1 VKRSAIPLLVV
12 LMISMTGVTLAQS
25 GHADISAN
33 LAGVF
38 GQSVTGQGIQ
48 QTPTNSAGALFS
60 LRYYLNRYAG
70 VEANYGYTRNSQDYN
85 FGFGN
90 VVGVQSGVHEVTGAF
105 VLRGGHGPVRP
116 FVLAGGGV
124 LVFNPTSSALNTT
137 GLPLSRE
144 NRPAF
149 LYGGGADIRLAKA
162 VALRAQYRGLVYQ
175 APDFHD
181 AADLHTGVTMHTAE
195 PTVGLVFKF

>member
-1 VKRSAIPLLVV
+1 LLA
-12 LMISMTGVTLAQS
+12 LLLITMTGAALAQ
-25 GHADISAN
+25 GAHADVSAN

-38 GQSVTGQGIQ
+38 GQSVTGNGIQ

-60 LRYYLNRYAG
+60 FRYYLNRYAG

-90 VVGVQSGVHEVTGAF
+90 VVGVQAGMHEVTGAL

-116 FVLAGGGV
+116 FVLVGGGV
-124 LVFNPTSSALNTT
+124 LVFNPTTSALNNT

-144 NRPAF
+144 NRPTL

-162 VALRAQYRGLVYQ
+162 VALRAQYRGLVYS

-181 AADLHTGVTMHTAE
+181 AVDLHTGVMMHTAE